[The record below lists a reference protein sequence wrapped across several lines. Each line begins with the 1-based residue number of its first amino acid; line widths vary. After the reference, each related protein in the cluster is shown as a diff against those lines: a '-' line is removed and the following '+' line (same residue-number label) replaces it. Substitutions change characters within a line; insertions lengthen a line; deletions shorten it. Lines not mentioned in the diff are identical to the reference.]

1 MFADLYDMSALSV
14 PVQQTPLAQ
23 PPPSTNSIATDPSLL
38 AAINACAAEF
48 QLPDRTDGDLWGYY
62 SPSSATQPTCD
73 PRDPGLGNPNSSLGS
88 APKGDVLDY
97 GGQFNPKPA
106 KTLNPPRRWGSDDD
120 HSHSNS
126 NSNPDS
132 RRGSDTC
139 SSGRA
144 VGRRRKNSMHSG
156 SISPSSPGS
165 TVDAKSQRAKF
176 LERNRIAASKCRQR
190 KKEQMME
197 LESRFKEQSRKKDEL
212 MAQFSQLRLEVL
224 ELKNE
229 VLKHA
234 GCDDMS
240 IRRHL
245 AQSAA
250 MSAAHCG
257 PGSALP
263 VSDGPSSMA
272 VNGSRWIR

>member
-1 MFADLYDMSALSV
+1 MSTTLNL

-23 PPPSTNSIATDPSLL
+23 PPPNTNSIATDPSLL

-48 QLPDRTDGDLWGYY
+48 QLPDITDGDLWGYY

-88 APKGDVLDY
+88 APKGDLHDY
-97 GGQFNPKPA
+97 AGQFNPKPA
-106 KTLNPPRRWGSDDD
+106 KTLNQPLRWGSDDD
-120 HSHSNS
+120 HSPSNS

-132 RRGSDTC
+132 RRESSTC
-139 SSGRA
+139 SNGRA

-156 SISPSSPGS
+156 PISPSSPRG
-165 TVDAKSQRAKF
+165 TGDAKSQRAKF

-190 KKEQMME
+190 KKEQTMD
-197 LESRFKEQSRKKDEL
+197 LESRFQEQSRKKDEL
-212 MAQFSQLRLEVL
+212 MTKFSQLRLEVL

-263 VSDGPSSMA
+263 ASDGPSSMA
-272 VNGSRWIR
+272 VNGSQWIR